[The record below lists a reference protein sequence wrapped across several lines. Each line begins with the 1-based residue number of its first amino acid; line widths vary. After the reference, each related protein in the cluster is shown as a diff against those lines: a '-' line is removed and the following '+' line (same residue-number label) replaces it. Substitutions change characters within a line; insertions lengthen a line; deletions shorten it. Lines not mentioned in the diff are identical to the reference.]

1 MSSKKLLTFLLIIV
15 VVLVAVVAVGKK
27 KGWIGQEQ
35 GIKVSVEK
43 PEYRKIIE
51 FITAN
56 GKVQPE
62 TEVKIS
68 PDVSGEIVELHVK
81 EGDFV
86 EKGQLLLKIK
96 PDIYISSRDR
106 AIAAVNTAKSRLAQS
121 KAQLDQNKLNFER
134 NKKLWDQ
141 KTISDADY
149 EQSLSSFKVAEAE
162 LQSAEYN
169 IKSAEASLK
178 EANENLAKTTIFSPM
193 SGTISMLLVEQG
205 ERVVG
210 TMQMTGTEILR
221 VADLSRMEV
230 KVEVNENDIV
240 RVNHNDT
247 AEVEVD
253 AYLGQKF
260 KGVVTEIAN
269 SANITGT
276 STDQVTNF
284 NVKILLLE
292 ESYKHLINKNNM
304 HPFRPGMSASVD
316 ILTETKYGILSV
328 PIPGVATRADTTKN
342 ITISEDNEEEIIDR
356 DDLLE
361 VMFIV
366 NDENKAEMIN
376 VKTGIQDNSY
386 IELLEGGD
394 TSMRVI
400 TAPYSVVSKRI
411 KAGDL
416 VEIVKKDELFKPKK

>member
-1 MSSKKLLTFLLIIV
+1 MNSKKLLTFLLIIV
-15 VVLVAVVAVGKK
+15 VVLIAVVAVGKK

-35 GIKVSVEK
+35 GIKVAVEK
-43 PEYRKIIE
+43 PEYRRIVE

-81 EGDFV
+81 EGDYI

-96 PDIYISSRDR
+96 PDTYISNRDR
-106 AIAAVNTAKSRLAQS
+106 ATAALNTSKSRLAQS
-121 KAQLDQNKLNFER
+121 EAQFEKSKLDYER
-134 NKKLWDQ
+134 NKKLWEQ
-141 KTISDADY
+141 KTISDADF
-149 EQSLSSFKVAEAE
+149 EQSESSFKVAEAE

-178 EANENLAKTTIFSPM
+178 EANENLAKTTIFAPM
-193 SGTISMLLVEQG
+193 SGTISMLLVEKG

-221 VADLSRMEV
+221 VANLLRMEV

-240 RVNHNDT
+240 RVNVNDT
-247 AEVEVD
+247 ALVEID

-260 KGVVTEIAN
+260 KGIVTEIAN

-292 ESYKHLINKNNM
+292 ESYKHLISELNP

-316 ILTETKYGILSV
+316 ILTETKLGILSV
-328 PIPGVATRADTTKN
+328 PIPGVSTRADTTKN
-342 ITISEDNEEEIIDR
+342 ISITEGDEEEIIDR

-366 NDENKAEMIN
+366 DEDNKAKMIP

-386 IELLEGGD
+386 IELIEGGD

-400 TAPYSVVSKRI
+400 TAPYSVVSKRL

-416 VEIVKKDELFKPKK
+416 VEIVKKDELFKVKK